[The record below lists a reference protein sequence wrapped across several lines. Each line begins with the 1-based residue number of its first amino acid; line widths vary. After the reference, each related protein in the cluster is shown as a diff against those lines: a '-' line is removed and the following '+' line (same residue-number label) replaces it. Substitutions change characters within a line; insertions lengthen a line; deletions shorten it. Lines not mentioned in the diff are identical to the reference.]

1 MYTVVALN
9 IVRSHLLVDLIG
21 ALTRRNRV
29 ISRSRL
35 LLVCNSV
42 GSLRAR
48 LETMKKRVTGQVT
61 NNNGQRI
68 GMRTQ
73 TIRYIVGLSRREM
86 TRDNMISSAGGGRGG
101 KIEKIC

>member
-1 MYTVVALN
+1 
-9 IVRSHLLVDLIG
+9 
-21 ALTRRNRV
+21 
-29 ISRSRL
+29 
-35 LLVCNSV
+35 
-42 GSLRAR
+42 
-48 LETMKKRVTGQVT
+48 MKKRVTGQVT